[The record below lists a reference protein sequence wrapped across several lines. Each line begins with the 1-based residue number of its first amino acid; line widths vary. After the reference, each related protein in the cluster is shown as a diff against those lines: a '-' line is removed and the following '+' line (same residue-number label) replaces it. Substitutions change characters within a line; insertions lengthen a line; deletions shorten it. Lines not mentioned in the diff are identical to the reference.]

1 MKDCISCNSALS
13 ESGYMQNALLWIPG
27 IEDLKSL
34 YIGKNGEAVRTALS
48 NESIIESE
56 SLDII
61 SSASELFDFIIF
73 DNSLDDEREK
83 KMRIDQA
90 LELLNESG
98 KVIIIAQNKF
108 GCRGVTSL
116 DQYKSQ
122 ESHFQFS
129 WKEWSLLLENYAQR
143 TKSYFPYPDSFTADY
158 LFSKNPKRSD
168 LLHPDYN
175 YSGPAYQ
182 IADSGKFMQSAFD
195 AGYFEDFTN
204 SYLFVISKADTPDI
218 EYVKFSRNRKPRFQ
232 IYTTIQNRV
241 TGKVV
246 IKHPIYS
253 GGKDHLQRMVD
264 YQCYTND
271 YQSSNLKYCPA
282 RMAGD
287 SCIFSFVE
295 GRSLDSELTN
305 AVQNNDFE
313 TVSHIMDIVWEAAS
327 FGPECKFTPNQEF
340 LNLFGDHDYSILEG
354 EISRE
359 QSNIDLVP
367 GNIIVGDGG
376 TMTII
381 DYGWTFPFSVPTKF
395 ILFRSMLHSP
405 EFNDM
410 ESEMKN
416 RIWKQYGITDEMQE
430 LFWKMEESFQQYVSD
445 GTLWQKLAEAGGI
458 SVPIPNI
465 HTQLIECTIEQDSK
479 KICKSF
485 LLNPDLS
492 IRAHI
497 ESGSTIHICF
507 EHNAMMRI
515 RKIEVD
521 GKPVDFTTNADIAEG
536 NEYIFTRQPIISI
549 ENPAGSM
556 LELDALIYSYDDS
569 DITTVSNLMQ
579 TNQHLNISID
589 EIKGQYD
596 ELYSKTSVRLLRKL
610 RLL

>member
-1 MKDCISCNSALS
+1 MKDCISCNSVLS

-61 SSASELFDFIIF
+61 SSTSELFDFIIF

-83 KMRIDQA
+83 KLRIDQA
-90 LELLNESG
+90 MARLNEAG
-98 KVIIIAQNKF
+98 KIIIITQNKF
-108 GCRGVTSL
+108 GCRGLTSVNQ
-116 DQYKSQ
+116 DNSQ
-122 ESHFQFS
+122 ESHLQLS
-129 WKEWSLLLENYAQR
+129 WKEWSLLLKNCGQMIK
-143 TKSYFPYPDSFTADY
+143 TYFPYPDSFTADY
-158 LFSKNPKRSD
+158 LFSKDLKRSD

-175 YSGPAYQ
+175 YSGPSYQ

-204 SYLFVISKADTPDI
+204 SYLFVISKANAPEI
-218 EYVKFSRNRKPRFQ
+218 EYAKFSRNRKPGFQ
-232 IYTTIQNRV
+232 IYTTIENRASE
-241 TGKVV
+241 KLVV
-246 IKHPIYS
+246 KHPIYS
-253 GGKDHLQRMVD
+253 DGKDHLQRMVD

-282 RMAGD
+282 QMAGD
-287 SCIFSFVE
+287 SCIFSFIE
-295 GRSLDSELTN
+295 GRSLDSELTT
-305 AVQNNDFE
+305 AVQNNDFDS
-313 TVSHIMDIVWEAAS
+313 VSHIMDIVWEAAS
-327 FGPECKFTPNQEF
+327 FGPECKFTPNKEF
-340 LNLFGDHDYSILEG
+340 RNLFGDHDYSLLEG

-367 GNIIVGDGG
+367 GNIIVGDDGS
-376 TMTII
+376 MTII
-381 DYGWTFPFSVPTKF
+381 DYEWTFPFPVPTKF

-410 ESEMKN
+410 ESEMKS
-416 RIWKQYGITDEMQE
+416 RIWNQYGIADEMQD

-458 SVPIPNI
+458 SVPIPDI
-465 HTQLIECTIEQDSK
+465 RTQLIECTIEQDSRK
-479 KICKSF
+479 VYKSF

-492 IRAHI
+492 IRANI
-497 ESGSTIHICF
+497 ESGATIHICF

-515 RKIEVD
+515 RKIEID

-536 NEYIFTRQPIISI
+536 NEYIFTRQPIIRI
-549 ENPAGSM
+549 ENPVGS
-556 LELDALIYSYDDS
+556 LLKLDVLIYSYDDS

-579 TNQHLNISID
+579 TNHHLIISID

-596 ELYSKTSVRLLRKL
+596 ELYSKTGVRLLRKL